1 MKCIISQN
9 NTKATLYLN
18 RTLTIKD
25 IRILISKKLDTDS
38 LPDEN
43 KSNLTK
49 SDNVSNKTQK
59 DNINNSPN
67 ENAVKE
73 GKTDT
78 IKSLEVLSN
87 GKNGHKKVS
96 LFFKGK
102 ELTNDEEI
110 IGNLVSNNGIEE
122 LELSV
127 IILSLNDSSFIDE
140 NKTKEKL
147 VNKISNKCLYHKN
160 NKELF
165 ICTTC
170 NVAFCKY
177 CLNKHKSHEIIER
190 KDIVKFNNEL
200 KHLNSELNKK
210 LIEANLT
217 NVYEKKESKNTEYNT
232 SIEKLQNRLDNIK
245 KIHRGIINNYKRDM
259 DKSLPYLL
267 EYKEKVEQL
276 IENSYNLDTLQD
288 DQQFIDY
295 YYWYINIKQKQEKIS
310 KEIQDLEKIQSNF
323 EEMMNYFDEKIKEI
337 YKKTDDDYKLLKN
350 LYYNNNI
357 QNPNENLFKD
367 IKPLS
372 DNELPK
378 LNLIN
383 LFNKSKN
390 ATQNILNSNNKLK
403 NHPSKELNEINLI
416 NKKEGVKNITKMKKS
431 ISFRNNDKNE
441 SLEKFNNILSGGF
454 NNSKFFPNKKS
465 NKNCIFE
472 RIEEKSEKEES
483 LEDISLNSQKMNTK
497 KIYNIN
503 PKTKNIFC
511 FDIKTKKVEE
521 KKVNFEDLSIEAFQ
535 EDQGILNY
543 KNNFYISGG
552 NNLHIFYK
560 YNHILNKFLKLK
572 EMPSVHSSHG
582 MVGIGNYIFVLGG
595 HLSKKVEKYDINENR
610 WEKLDELNEIRIWP
624 SCIVYNKKYIF
635 VFGGIQKNYV
645 EQNVDV
651 EKLDIS
657 CPENK
662 WEKIKFKHNKNPQLP
677 KGFGF
682 INYRDNQFII
692 VGGKYNDENINKENS
707 SFMITMKNKGIDI
720 EKEDNLTLN
729 KNCEFNGKLLTHFG
743 NGLYGEFSS
752 TIYRTFYLIN
762 VLTKNSEEI
771 N

>member
-59 DNINNSPN
+59 DIINNSQN

-73 GKTDT
+73 GKNDI

-170 NVAFCKY
+170 NVAFCKN

-217 NVYEKKESKNTEYNT
+217 NVYEKKESKNTEYNI
-232 SIEKLQNRLDNIK
+232 SLEKLQNRLDNIK

-357 QNPNENLFKD
+357 QNPNENIFKD
-367 IKPLS
+367 IQPLS

-390 ATQNILNSNNKLK
+390 PTHNIFNSNNKLK
-403 NHPSKELNEINLI
+403 NQPSKKLNEI
-416 NKKEGVKNITKMKKS
+416 NKKEGEKEISKMKKS
-431 ISFRNNDKNE
+431 ISFRSNDKND
-441 SLEKFNNILSGGF
+441 SLEKVNNILSKSF
-454 NNSKFFPNKKS
+454 NSSKFFPNKKS
-465 NKNCIFE
+465 SKNCIFE
-472 RIEEKSEKEES
+472 KIEEKSEKEES
-483 LEDISLNSQKMNTK
+483 LEDISLNSQKINTK

-511 FDIKTKKVEE
+511 FDIKTKKIEE
-521 KKVNFEDLSIEAFQ
+521 KKVNFEDLSIETFQ

-552 NNLHIFYK
+552 NNLQIFYK
-560 YNHILNKFLKLK
+560 YNQILNKFLKLK

-582 MVGIGNYIFVLGG
+582 MLGIGNYIFVLGG
-595 HLSKKVEKYDINENR
+595 HSSKKVEKYDINENE

-624 SCIVYNKKYIF
+624 SCIAYNKKYIF
-635 VFGGIQKNYV
+635 VFGGIQKNYL
-645 EQNVDV
+645 EQNADV
-651 EKLDIS
+651 EKIDIS
-657 CPENK
+657 SPENK

-677 KGFGF
+677 KNSGF

-692 VGGKYNDENINKENS
+692 VGGEYKDENKNKENG
-707 SFMITMKNKGIDI
+707 SFMVTIKNKGIDI
-720 EKEDNLTLN
+720 EKEDNIILN
-729 KNCEFNGKLLTHFG
+729 KNSEFNGKIFTNFG

-752 TIYRTFYLIN
+752 TLYRTFYLIN

>member
-9 NTKATLYLN
+9 NTKTTLYLN
-18 RTLTIKD
+18 RALTIKD
-25 IRILISKKLDTDS
+25 IRILISKKLDIDIQS
-38 LPDEN
+38 DEN

-49 SDNVSNKTQK
+49 SDNLSYNKDKTPK
-59 DNINNSPN
+59 NNINNSQN
-67 ENAVKE
+67 ENAIKE
-73 GKTDT
+73 EKNET

-87 GKNGHKKVS
+87 GKKRHKKIS

-147 VNKISNKCLYHKN
+147 INKISNKCLYHKN

-200 KHLNSELNKK
+200 KNLNSELNKK
-210 LIEANLT
+210 LTEANLT
-217 NVYEKKESKNTEYNT
+217 NVYERKESQNTEYNT

-245 KIHRGIINNYKRDM
+245 KIHRGIINNYKRDI

-276 IENSYNLDTLQD
+276 IENSYNLDTLKD

-310 KEIQDLEKIQSNF
+310 KEIQDLEKIQSKF
-323 EEMMNYFDEKIKEI
+323 EEMMNFFDEKLKEI
-337 YKKTDDDYKLLKN
+337 HKKTDNDYKLLKN

-357 QNPNENLFKD
+357 QNQNENLFKD
-367 IKPLS
+367 IQSLS
-372 DNELPK
+372 DNDLPK

-390 ATQNILNSNNKLK
+390 PTQNILNSNNKSK
-403 NHPSKELNEINLI
+403 NQPSKELKEINNNEKDI
-416 NKKEGVKNITKMKKS
+416 KKMKKS
-431 ISFRNNDKNE
+431 ISFRNNDKND
-441 SLEKFNNILSGGF
+441 SSEKVNNILSNSF
-454 NNSKFFPNKKS
+454 NSSKFFTKKKS

-472 RIEEKSEKEES
+472 KIEEKSEKEES
-483 LEDISLNSQKMNTK
+483 LDDISLNSQKLSTK
-497 KIYNIN
+497 IIYNIN

-511 FDIKTKKVEE
+511 FDIKSKKIEE

-552 NNLHIFYK
+552 NNLQIFYK
-560 YNHILNKFLKLK
+560 YNQILNKFLKLK
-572 EMPSVHSSHG
+572 EMPSIHSSHG
-582 MVGIGNYIFVLGG
+582 MLGMGNYIFAIGG
-595 HLSKKVEKYDINENR
+595 NSSKKVEKYDINENK
-610 WEKLDELNEIRIWP
+610 WEKLHDLNEIRIWP
-624 SCIVYNKKYIF
+624 SCFGYNKKYIF
-635 VFGGIQKNYV
+635 VFGGIKRHLT
-645 EQNVDV
+645 EQNVEV
-651 EKLDIS
+651 EKIDIS
-657 CPENK
+657 SPENK
-662 WEKIKFKHNKNPQLP
+662 WEKINFKHNKNPQLP
-677 KGFGF
+677 NNYGF
-682 INYRDNQFII
+682 INFRDNQFII
-692 VGGKYNDENINKENS
+692 IGGKYNDENKNKEND
-707 SFMITMKNKGIDI
+707 SFMITIKNKGIDI
-720 EKEDNLTLN
+720 EKENNLTLN
-729 KNCEFNGKLLTHFG
+729 KKDEFNGKLFTHFG

-752 TIYRTFYLIN
+752 TSYRTFYLIN
-762 VLTKNSEEI
+762 ILTKKTEEI